1 MGGHE
6 KMKVCYISSFYPPL
20 IFGGAEIYVRRA
32 AEKLVQQGLEVI
44 VITTNSKISIK
55 PSIEEKNGVKIYRIH
70 PLNIYA
76 IYNTL
81 SKPALIKPIW
91 YGIDLLNLHSYKV
104 IKDILIREK
113 PDIVHIHN
121 FKGFSLAFNAVESLN
136 VPLIFTAHD
145 YFIGCPREN
154 LFRSSCEVCHAPP
167 IICRLYAKIQRYMK
181 DNKPDVVTAPSQFV
195 IDKLKK
201 DGFFEQVRTMK
212 LPLGIELAGNEKIE
226 KDYETIDILYV
237 GRVNRY
243 KGLHILINAFKE
255 LEHKNIHLHVVGEG
269 EDMEESK
276 KIAGFNSNIIFY
288 GFMPDRELVEL
299 YKKANVAVVPSIW
312 CEVFGVVIIESF
324 KYGTPVIGSNIGG
337 IPELVENGYNG
348 YLFEAGN
355 VVQLKK
361 VLENLIENPKE
372 LKRLSDNAF
381 EFVKK
386 YSMEEHTKRLK
397 KLYEEVLGY
406 KRAR

>member
-1 MGGHE
+1 MHE

-20 IFGGAEIYVRRA
+20 VFGGAEIYVRRV
-32 AEKLVQQGLEVI
+32 AEKLTQQGLKVI

-55 PSIEEKNGVKIYRIH
+55 PSIEEKNGVKIYRSH

-76 IYNTL
+76 VYNTL

-104 IKDILIREK
+104 IKDILIKEK

-121 FKGFSLAFNAVESLN
+121 FKGFSLAFNAVKSLN

-145 YFIGCPREN
+145 YFIECPKEN
-154 LFRSSCEVCHAPP
+154 LFRSSCKVCHAPP
-167 IICRLYAKIQRYMK
+167 IICRLYAKIQRYIK
-181 DNKPDVVTAPSQFV
+181 NNKPDVVTAPSQFV

-201 DGFFEQVRTMK
+201 DGFFKRTKTIK
-212 LPLGIELAGNEKIE
+212 LSLGIEFTENEKIE
-226 KDYETIDILYV
+226 KDYEIIDILYV
-237 GRVNRY
+237 GRLNRY

-255 LEHKNIHLHVVGEG
+255 LEHKNIRLHIVGEG

-276 KIAGFNSNIIFY
+276 KIAGSNPDITFY
-288 GFMPDRELVEL
+288 GFMSERELIEL
-299 YKKANVAVVPSIW
+299 YKKANIVVVPSIW
-312 CEVFGVVIIESF
+312 YEVFGIVIIESF

-337 IPELVENGYNG
+337 IPELIENGYNG

-355 VVQLKK
+355 VDGLKK
-361 VLENLIENPKE
+361 ALNNLINNQKE

-381 EFVKK
+381 ESVKK
-386 YSMEEHTKRLK
+386 YSMEGHIKRLRN
-397 KLYEEVLGY
+397 LYEELLERNEKKV
-406 KRAR
+406 